1 MTLPGISWVLEE
13 EIIFVT
19 MLMLV
24 PSHIHTIVTLYCR
37 YGHYRSALITT
48 DKHRFSANRCI
59 LIYSVHMSLCEQ
71 CKHLRAITCDQM
83 CFPSNPM
90 KWPLVVWIKRAASV
104 IWPKYWSQDV
114 ADHRLGDYLWQ
125 MFGTWQFLWPSV
137 DGSKSWDLEEFW
149 LSNYTG
155 TEFRRIKT
163 WWDLLI

>member
-1 MTLPGISWVLEE
+1 MTLPGIIWVLVE

-24 PSHIHTIVTLYCR
+24 PSHIHTIVTLYCK
-37 YGHYRSALITT
+37 YGHYRTALITT
-48 DKHRFSANRCI
+48 DKPNLNFLQVGAFSFI
-59 LIYSVHMSLCEQ
+59 EW
-71 CKHLRAITCDQM
+71 CKHLREITTHQM
-83 CFPSNPM
+83 CSPSNPM

-125 MFGTWQFLWPSV
+125 MFRTWQFLWPSV